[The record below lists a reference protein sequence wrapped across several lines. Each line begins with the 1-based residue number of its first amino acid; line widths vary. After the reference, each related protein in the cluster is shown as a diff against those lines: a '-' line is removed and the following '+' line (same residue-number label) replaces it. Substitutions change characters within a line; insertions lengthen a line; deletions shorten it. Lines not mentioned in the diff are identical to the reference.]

1 MNLLEGWFAWGE
13 QGVGGNY
20 IILLFLPKTSS
31 CDCFGTEYIEI
42 IKAFACLGHLASFL
56 SPIGQEKLPGWS
68 LLWALVSTY
77 VPLYIHNYYDRIVS
91 NQVNPSNFF
100 FSTFIYFFCTETPVL
115 ATCCFC

>member
-1 MNLLEGWFAWGE
+1 MSLLEGWFAWGE

-56 SPIGQEKLPGWS
+56 MPYRTRKIAGLEFAMGVSINICTITYTQ
-68 LLWALVSTY
+68 LL
-77 VPLYIHNYYDRIVS
+77 
-91 NQVNPSNFF
+91 
-100 FSTFIYFFCTETPVL
+100 
-115 ATCCFC
+115 